1 MQQDKIVVGLDIG
14 TTKICALVGRK
25 NEYGKLEIL
34 GMGKAISEGVQRGV
48 VLNIDKTVDAI
59 KRAIRQAEEQSGID
73 IGVVNVGIA
82 GQHIKSLQHNGSI
95 TRPSG
100 DNEITQDDVNRLT
113 ADMYRLVTPPGSQII
128 HVMPQDYKVDF
139 EGGVTDPIGMA
150 GVRLEGN
157 FHIITAQSAA
167 INNINKCVTKA
178 GLAIADLIL
187 EPLASSVSVLS
198 DEEKEA
204 GVALIDIG
212 GGTTDLAVFKDGI
225 IRHAA
230 VLPFG
235 GNIIT
240 QDIKQGCNVTPNQ
253 AEQLKVKFGK
263 AIAEE
268 ASDYE
273 IVSIPGL
280 PNRPPKEVSLKNL
293 AYIIEARMSEI
304 IELVYAEI
312 YRMGLQDHL
321 SAGIVLTGGGSQLQN
336 LEQLTEYLTGLDTRI
351 GYPNQHLG
359 KGKIEAVK
367 SPMHATGV
375 GLVLAGYQAQ
385 DERLARPGYSE
396 EEIVQAYSYQ
406 PAAPVAAP
414 VVPSFTTPAPVV
426 TPTPAA
432 PAASTPEAPKPPK
445 EQRGL
450 KFLGDITRKLK
461 GILIDDFDDK
471 QY

>member
-1 MQQDKIVVGLDIG
+1 MEQDKIVVGLDIG

-34 GMGKAISEGVQRGV
+34 GMGKAVSEGVQRGM

-59 KRAIRQAEEQSGID
+59 RRAIRQAEEQSGID

-95 TRPSG
+95 TRPNG
-100 DNEITQDDVNRLT
+100 DLEITQDDVNRLT
-113 ADMYRLVTPPGSQII
+113 ADMYRLVMPPGSQII

-178 GLAIADLIL
+178 GLSIENLIL

-212 GGTTDLAVFKDGI
+212 GGTTDLAVFKDGV

-240 QDIKQGCNVTPNQ
+240 QDIKQGCNVTPSQ

-263 AIAEE
+263 AIADE

-293 AYIIEARMSEI
+293 AQIIEARVSEI
-304 IELVYAEI
+304 IELVHAEL
-312 YRMGLQDHL
+312 YRMGLHEQL
-321 SAGIVLTGGGSQLQN
+321 AAGIVLTGGGSQLQN
-336 LEQLTEYLTGLDTRI
+336 LVQLTEYLTGMDARV

-367 SPMHATGV
+367 FPMYATGV
-375 GLVLAGYQAQ
+375 GLVLAGYQTA
-385 DERLARPGYSE
+385 DEAVARPAYGE
-396 EEIVQAYSYQ
+396 EENLPAYGSYQ
-406 PAAPVAAP
+406 APAPQPITRPFVPAAAAAP
-414 VVPSFTTPAPVV
+414 EPAPA
-426 TPTPAA
+426 PEPAK
-432 PAASTPEAPKPPK
+432 PADKPEQG
-445 EQRGL
+445 QRGI
-450 KFLGDITRKLK
+450 KFLGDITRRLK
-461 GILIDDFDDK
+461 DFLINDFDDK